1 MSEDLYEFPITVF
14 KMMYEKAKNEP
25 DWNETRFQDFL
36 SSLKTKLDRLE
47 LKDFTV
53 IKPNNFV
60 KLSSLIMSILFLCF
74 S

>member
-1 MSEDLYEFPITVF
+1 MLF
-14 KMMYEKAKNEP
+14 EKEKNEP

-47 LKDFTV
+47 LKCFTV

-60 KLSSLIMSILFLCF
+60 KGSSLIMCICGSVKTRGR
-74 S
+74 